1 MGPILDSS
9 VTIAAERRSDT
20 VQAFLQRVLD
30 AAGDQEAAL
39 SPGSASWNSSTESTA
54 LIPPNAGRAVKASSR
69 SFFPPSRSMV
79 AAMKIYGVNRVVT
92 FNTGDFNR
100 YEGIQTIRPA

>member
-1 MGPILDSS
+1 
-9 VTIAAERRSDT
+9 
-20 VQAFLQRVLD
+20 
-30 AAGDQEAAL
+30 
-39 SPGSASWNSSTESTA
+39 
-54 LIPPNAGRAVKASSR
+54 
-69 SFFPPSRSMV
+69 MV